1 MPWMQELSSVSLQE
15 IMARKEI
22 ILILV
27 LLLCALSWGC
37 IDSPGDGIK
46 VITVGATDKDNHV
59 ADFSGS
65 GPTRDGR
72 TKPTIVGP
80 GVDVVSTAPP
90 GLEKPDYISVYYAKA
105 KGTSVS
111 TPVAAGVAALM
122 FQADPSLTPAGVK
135 AAMTRGARKLNNTQ
149 GEEYEE
155 YYQGAGML
163 DANKSYSM
171 ISDDLCGVEPD
182 KWIVGKW
189 AFLSGGKAISPGL
202 DTGADRA
209 QKKLYALA
217 PSDQDW
223 TTKFVFFT
231 DQAREEINMSV
242 TGPVGGWTILQ
253 PLPRSLPANSQNV
266 FGATLTVPNGTSP
279 GIYEGAIEITEKNRT
294 IFSLPVSVEVAWILE
309 ITNGIGDKSGI
320 IGENQWQYYYL
331 DVPLGT
337 SEVKA
342 SVSWKNSSELNLFML
357 APTSEYYGGVQTDH
371 DDSIEITSPP
381 SGRWLMAIHARNL
394 TGLEEYRLNLERS
407 GLESHPKNW
416 MAGPMQPGQIKTAE
430 FVLQNRGPLLENL
443 SYQGVVDNTT
453 LSNYTGSVADEK
465 SWDLYLDVSG
475 DAKRITATAT
485 WDHRSSDLALR
496 IYSPDG
502 NLAETSDGYENI
514 EIVEVTDPVPGR
526 WRIEVYGY
534 SVPMGRDQS
543 FGLDVVQYSNR
554 DWNWMSVQGPNDLE
568 SGANG
573 TLSVMLS
580 VPAEAVGRGLRGHIE
595 ISSGNESFDLPVS
608 MTVAGATIKDISY
621 AEGRDN
627 SSQGYDRLS
636 IGVDVNVSIPGD
648 YRLEGGLE
656 DCSGEMIRWL
666 TGNENLSKSNVVEL
680 DVDGRDL
687 WKNGRCRPMKIDSLF
702 LYNSFGELIDQYKG
716 NMTINLSPKDF
727 QPPAAYFSGNFTDLT
742 GSDNRLKR
750 IRIGVGVTVVQPGT
764 YQVSGR
770 LEDDSGNDLGRNAV
784 MRGLSQGEQTL
795 DLEFN
800 PTKFI
805 MLGQNSSIHLKDLVL
820 DLNETELE
828 RLDHAWTS
836 DVISPNVFK
845 SGSGSIRTENGK
857 IVIP

>member
-1 MPWMQELSSVSLQE
+1 MPWMQELSCVSLQE
-15 IMARKEI
+15 IMAKKEF

-27 LLLCALSWGC
+27 LALSALSWGC
-37 IDSPGDGIK
+37 IDSPGDGVK
-46 VITVGATDKDNHV
+46 VVTVGATDKDNHI

-72 TKPTIVGP
+72 MKPTIVGP

-90 GLEKPDYISVYYAKA
+90 GLEKPEYISIYYAKA

-122 FQADPSLTPAGVK
+122 FQADPGLTPAGVK
-135 AAMTRGARKLNNTQ
+135 AAITGGARKLNNTQ

-163 DANKSYSM
+163 DANKSYST
-171 ISDDLCGVEPD
+171 ISSDLCGVEPD

-189 AFLSGGKAISPGL
+189 AFQSGGKAISPGL

-231 DQAREEINMSV
+231 NGARDDINMSV
-242 TGPVGGWTILQ
+242 SGPVAGWTILQ

-279 GIYEGAIEITEKNRT
+279 GIYGGAIEITEGNRT
-294 IFSLPVSVEVAWILE
+294 ILSVPISVEVARPFE
-309 ITNGIGDKSGI
+309 ISNGAGTSSGS
-320 IGENQWQYYYL
+320 IGENQWKYYYV

-342 SVSWKNSSELNLFML
+342 SISWKNSSTLNLFML
-357 APTSEYYGGVQTDH
+357 APTSEYYAGVQTSQ
-371 DDSIEITSPP
+371 DDSIDITSPP
-381 SGRWLMAIHARNL
+381 SGRWLMAIHARNV
-394 TGLEEYRLNLERS
+394 TVPEEYTVKLERS
-407 GLESHPKNW
+407 GLESTPKNW
-416 MAGPMQPGQIKTAE
+416 MAGPMQPGQVKTAE
-430 FVLQNRGPLLENL
+430 FDLQNRGPSLQNL

-465 SWDLYLDVSG
+465 SWDLYLDVP
-475 DAKRITATAT
+475 DDEKRLTATAT
-485 WDHRSSDLALR
+485 WDKRSSDLALK

-502 NLAETSDGYENI
+502 NLAETSDGYENQ
-514 EIVEVTDPVPGR
+514 EIVEVMDPVPGR

-534 SVPMGRDQS
+534 SIPAGRDQS
-543 FGLDVVQYSNR
+543 FGLDVVQYSMRN
-554 DWNWMSVQGPNDLE
+554 WSWMSVQGPEDLA
-568 SGANG
+568 SGENG
-573 TLSVMLS
+573 TLGAVLS
-580 VPAEAVGRGLRGHIE
+580 VPEDVEGRGLRGHIE
-595 ISSGNESFDLPVS
+595 VSSGNDSFDLPVS
-608 MTVAGATIKDISY
+608 MTVAGASINDIRY

-627 SSQGYDRLS
+627 SSHGFKKLS

-648 YRLEGGLE
+648 YRVEGSLD
-656 DCSGEMIRWL
+656 DCSGGMISWL
-666 TGNENLSKSNVVEL
+666 SGNRSLSQGGVIDLEVS
-680 DVDGRDL
+680 GRDL
-687 WKNGRCRPMKIDSLF
+687 WKSGRCGPMKVDGLF
-702 LYNSFGELIDQYKG
+702 LYNGFGELIDQYKG
-716 NMTINLSPKDF
+716 NKTINLGPDDF
-727 QPPAAYFSGNFTDLT
+727 EPPVAYFSGNFTDLT
-742 GSDNRLKR
+742 SSDNRLKR

-770 LEDDSGNDLGRNAV
+770 IEDDSGNDLGKDSVISR
-784 MRGLSQGEQTL
+784 LTQGDNTVQM
-795 DLEFN
+795 EFN

-805 MLGQNSSIHLKDLVL
+805 MLGQSSSIHLKDLVL
-820 DLNETELE
+820 DLNGTELE
-828 RLDHAWTS
+828 RRDNAWTS
-836 DVISPNVFK
+836 GLVSPDVFNVEN
-845 SGSGSIRTENGK
+845 GNIRNENGK

>member
-1 MPWMQELSSVSLQE
+1 
-15 IMARKEI
+15 MAKKEI

-27 LLLCALSWGC
+27 LLLSALSWGC
-37 IDSPGDGIK
+37 IDSPGDGVK
-46 VITVGATDKDNHV
+46 VITVGATDKDNHI

-90 GLEKPDYISVYYAKA
+90 GLEKPDYINVYYAKA

-135 AAMTRGARKLNNTQ
+135 AAITRGAHKLNNTQ

-155 YYQGAGML
+155 YYQGAGLL

-231 DQAREEINMSV
+231 NRAREEINMSV
-242 TGPVGGWTILQ
+242 TGPISPWTILQ

-279 GIYEGAIEITEKNRT
+279 GIYAGAIEITEKNRT
-294 IFSLPVSVEVAWILE
+294 IFSLPVSVEVARSLD

-337 SEVKA
+337 SEIKA
-342 SVSWKNSSELNLFML
+342 SISWKNSSELNLFML
-357 APTSEYYGGVQTDH
+357 APTSEYYGGVQTSQ
-371 DDSIEITSPP
+371 DDSIDITTPS
-381 SGRWLMAIHARNL
+381 SGRWLMAIHARNV
-394 TGLEEYRLNLERS
+394 TDLEKYTLSLERS
-407 GLESHPKNW
+407 GLESAPKNW

-430 FVLQNRGPLLENL
+430 FMLQNRGPALNNL

-453 LSNYTGSVADEK
+453 FSNYTGSVADEK
-465 SWDLYLDVSG
+465 SWDQYLDVPG
-475 DAKRITATAT
+475 DAKYLMATAT
-485 WDHRSSDLALR
+485 WDQRSSDLALR

-502 NLAETSDGYENI
+502 NLAQSSDGYESQ
-514 EIVEVTDPVPGR
+514 EVVDVTDPVPGK

-534 SVPMGRDQS
+534 SVPMGREQS
-543 FGLDVVQYSNR
+543 FALDVVQYSKR
-554 DWNWMSVQGPNDLE
+554 NWSWISVQGPKDLE

-573 TLSVMLS
+573 TLNAVLS
-580 VPAEAVGRGLRGHIE
+580 VPAAADGRGLQGHIE
-595 ISSGNESFDLPVS
+595 IASGNESFDLPVS

-627 SSQGYDRLS
+627 SSRGYNRLS
-636 IGVDVNVSIPGD
+636 IGVDVNVSLPGD

-666 TGNENLSKSNVVEL
+666 TNNESLSQSNVMAL
-680 DVDGRDL
+680 DVSGSDL
-687 WKNGRCRPMKIDSLF
+687 WKSGKCGPMKIDGLF
-702 LYNSFGELIDQYKG
+702 LYNGFGELIDQYKG
-716 NMTINLSPKDF
+716 NTTINLSPKDF
-727 QPPAAYFSGNFTDLT
+727 HPPEAYFSGNFTDLT
-742 GSDNRLKR
+742 GSDNKLKR

-764 YQVSGR
+764 YQLSGR
-770 LEDDSGNDLGRNAV
+770 LEDDSGNDLGRDTV
-784 MRGLSQGEQTL
+784 MSGLSQGEQTVQM
-795 DLEFN
+795 EFN
-800 PTKFI
+800 PTKFT
-805 MLGQNSSIHLKDLVL
+805 MLGQNSSIHLKDLSL
-820 DLNETELE
+820 DLNGTELE
-828 RLDHAWTS
+828 RRDNAWTS
-836 DVISPNVFK
+836 DVINPDVFK
-845 SGSGSIRTENGK
+845 DSSSIRAENGK